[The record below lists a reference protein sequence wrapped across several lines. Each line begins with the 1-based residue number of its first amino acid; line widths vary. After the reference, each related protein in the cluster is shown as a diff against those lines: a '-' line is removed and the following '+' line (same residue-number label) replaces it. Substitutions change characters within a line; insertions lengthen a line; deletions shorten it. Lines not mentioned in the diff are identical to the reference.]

1 MMNKYI
7 RTVFLL
13 YEAVALAVIKPLHDS
28 ISHSDNLLSKNSQGS
43 KLQVATLDKWI
54 FPSERN
60 RPANKDGPLLITPMI
75 ICFWVKSS
83 YFFHIKSLFQG
94 GIGLWDG
101 FETKRRILAAPIS

>member
-1 MMNKYI
+1 MMNKHI
-7 RTVFLL
+7 GTAFLL
-13 YEAVALAVIKPLHDS
+13 NEAVTLAIVKPLHSS
-28 ISHSDNLLSKNSQGS
+28 ISHSNNLLSNNSHGS

-60 RPANKDGPLLITPMI
+60 RPANKDGPLLIRPMI
-75 ICFWVKSS
+75 ICFWAKSS